1 MLAGKTASEIFDN
14 IRHLVQSGGLQ
25 PGEVLPPVRELASQL
40 AVNRNTVAAAYKRL
54 VTSGLAVSQGR
65 NGTAIKARDTLPA
78 LEGGDPTTPL
88 NDISSGNPD
97 PARLPDLPRY
107 LGQIA
112 RTPRLYGDAPIEP
125 RLGQWAEAWFAR
137 EIAVPFAVNLA
148 SGAIDAL
155 ERLLC
160 ALLLPGDGVVVEDP
174 CFLSSINM
182 VRYAGFTPCP
192 VAVDAEGMDPDG
204 LEEALRNGARA
215 VILTPRAHNPTGC
228 SLTETRAHALRE
240 VLARYPQVLAIV
252 DDHFALLSATPWHS
266 PLPASTQRWALVRS
280 MSKTLGPD
288 LRLAFIASDAATS
301 AALRLRLNAGSQW
314 VSHLLQDLTLACLT
328 DEAFIASMT
337 ETRRHYRQQNA
348 KLAAALARHGFSHAT
363 PGDGLNF
370 WLPLPAASQPYALR
384 LARAGWLVREG
395 EVFGIRTSS
404 HGLRLSLGRLSDA
417 EISRLAADIAQALD
431 AP

>member
-1 MLAGKTASEIFDN
+1 MFTGKTASDIFDH
-14 IRHLVQSGGLQ
+14 IRHLVQSGGLR

-40 AVNRNTVAAAYKRL
+40 EVNRNTVAAAYKRL

-65 NGTAIKARDTLPA
+65 NGTAIKARDPLPA

-97 PARLPDLPRY
+97 PARLPELTRY
-107 LGQIA
+107 LGQLA

-125 RLGQWAEAWFAR
+125 RLGQWAEAWFAK

-155 ERLLC
+155 ERLLS

-192 VAVDAEGMDPDG
+192 VAVDA
-204 LEEALRNGARA
+204 
-215 VILTPRAHNPTGC
+215 
-228 SLTETRAHALRE
+228 LTETRAHALRE

-288 LRLAFIASDAATS
+288 LRLAFIASDADTS
-301 AALRLRLNAGSQW
+301 AALRQRLNAGSQW

-337 ETRRHYRQQNA
+337 ETRRHYRQQNE
-348 KLAAALARHGFSHAT
+348 KLAAALARHGHSHAT

-395 EVFGIRTSS
+395 EIFGVRTPA

-417 EISRLAADIAQALD
+417 EISRLAADIALVLNQ
-431 AP
+431 P